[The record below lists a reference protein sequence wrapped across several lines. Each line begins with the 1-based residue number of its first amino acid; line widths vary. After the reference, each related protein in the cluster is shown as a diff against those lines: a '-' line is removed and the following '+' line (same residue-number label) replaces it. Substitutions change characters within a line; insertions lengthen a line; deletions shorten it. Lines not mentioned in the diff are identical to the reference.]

1 MPVLKNVR
9 NIQIWS
15 IAGSVLVSVANVQK
29 PALKWLKHKGFETN
43 NYLS

>member
-9 NIQIWS
+9 DIRIWN
-15 IAGSVLVSVANVQK
+15 IAGSVLMCVANVQK